1 MPDTSADEVQQIQA
15 MLTRERLAVDLCDGK
30 RTAFLTHVGAPPR
43 LTPGPWIAH
52 RQLVMALALAN
63 LAPNQ
68 RASLAR
74 AVVVEWGREF
84 GVGRMVLSAVASGL
98 PLGGSSLS
106 MRPRITGGGGQ
117 PHILYTWAL
126 GPRATPIRCDW
137 LLLRAQPEWA
147 CNAAPRALGVRGL
160 ETLAQLGGS
169 VLLLVPSAVAA
180 RQVADSVGGALALDA
195 HPRFLPFLDEHDPEA
210 KIVLWPHDAI
220 AADSLDRRHSIGPR
234 RAAGLI
240 GPRRAAGL
248 IGPRRALGFDRATS
262 SPGFSTAV
270 LIGAPE
276 VVRQE
281 TMRWAVLHP
290 GVEVV
295 DAACPGRMN
304 RKALALYWE
313 ACGRPKVLL
322 RGDPEWAAE
331 AQPWLESIGAVVE
344 AHSEATQLGLF

>member
-1 MPDTSADEVQQIQA
+1 MADAIADEVQQIQA
-15 MLTRERLAVDLCDGK
+15 MLTRERLAVDLCDGN
-30 RTAFLTHVGAPPR
+30 RAAFLTHIGAASR
-43 LTPGPWIAH
+43 LVPGPWIAH

-63 LAPNQ
+63 LAPKA

-74 AVVVEWGREF
+74 AVIVEWGREF

-106 MRPRITGGGGQ
+106 MRPRTPGGDGH

-126 GPRATPIRCDW
+126 GPRATPVSVDW

-147 CNAAPRALGVRGL
+147 CDAPPRPLGVRGL
-160 ETLAQLGGS
+160 ETLAQLGGG

-180 RQVADSVGGALALDA
+180 RQVADSVGHALPLDA
-195 HPRFLPFLDEHDPEA
+195 HPRFLPFLESHDSDA
-210 KIVLWPHDAI
+210 AVLIWPHDAI
-220 AADSLDRRHSIGPR
+220 RASSLERRQ
-234 RAAGLI
+234 
-240 GPRRAAGL
+240 
-248 IGPRRALGFDRATS
+248 
-262 SPGFSTAV
+262 FSTAV
-270 LIGAPE
+270 LVAAPE
-276 VVRQE
+276 AVRQE
-281 TMRWAVLHP
+281 ALRWAGQRA

-304 RKALALYWE
+304 RAALARYWQ
-313 ACGRPKVLL
+313 ACGKPKVLL

-331 AQPWLESIGAVVE
+331 GSPWLESIGATVR

>member
-1 MPDTSADEVQQIQA
+1 MADAIADEVQQIQA
-15 MLTRERLAVDLCDGK
+15 MLTRERLAVDLCDGN
-30 RTAFLTHVGAPPR
+30 RTAFLTHVGAQSR
-43 LTPGPWIAH
+43 LVPGPWIAH
-52 RQLVMALALAN
+52 RQLIMALALAN

-74 AVVVEWGREF
+74 AVIVEWGREF

-106 MRPRITGGGGQ
+106 MRPRTPGGGGH

-126 GPRATPIRCDW
+126 GARATPVQVDW

-147 CNAAPRALGVRGL
+147 CDAPPRPLGTRGL

-180 RQVADSVGGALALDA
+180 RQVADSVGTALPLDA
-195 HPRFLPFLDEHDPEA
+195 HPRFAPFLEAHDSEA
-210 KIVLWPHDAI
+210 AVLIWPHDAI
-220 AADSLDRRHSIGPR
+220 RASSLDRRK
-234 RAAGLI
+234 
-240 GPRRAAGL
+240 
-248 IGPRRALGFDRATS
+248 
-262 SPGFSTAV
+262 FSTAV
-270 LIGAPE
+270 LIAAPE
-276 VVRQE
+276 AVRQE
-281 TMRWAVLHP
+281 ALRWAALRP

-295 DAACPGRMN
+295 EAACPGRMN
-304 RKALALYWE
+304 RTALARYWE
-313 ACGRPKVLL
+313 ACGKPKVLL

-331 AQPWLESIGAVVE
+331 GGPWLESIGATVA